1 MPIALND
8 ATKALQ
14 VLLSGGKEYVCV
26 MKLHGDFSEDRLR
39 EVIEEF
45 EGDIYQKPPLRSSVK
60 RVLRIRRVYYID
72 LLEVEGR
79 LALLKVGCQAGTYIR
94 KLVHDI
100 GEVLGCGAH
109 MRELRR
115 TKVGPFGEE
124 RGLVTLR
131 TLAEAF
137 EAYRAGD
144 EKLLR
149 RVVQPVEEALALTP
163 KVWIRDTA
171 VDAICHG
178 ADLAVPGIVS
188 LNSGIKVDTLVGIFT
203 LKDELVALGRALMS
217 SEEILE
223 RERGIA
229 VKTERVIMRPGTY
242 PRMWK

>member
-1 MPIALND
+1 LNE
-8 ATKALQ
+8 ATKVLQ

-26 MKLHGDFSEDRLR
+26 MKLHGDVSEERLR
-39 EVIEEF
+39 EVVEEF
-45 EGDIYQKPPLRSSVK
+45 QGDIYQKPPLRSSVK
-60 RVLRIRRVYYID
+60 RALRVRRVYYID

-115 TKVGPFGEE
+115 TRVGPFSEE

-137 EAYRAGD
+137 EAYREGD
-144 EKLLR
+144 EKPLR
-149 RVVQPVEEALALTP
+149 RVVQPVEEVLALTP

-188 LNSGIKVDTLVGIFT
+188 LNSGIKTDTLVGIFT

-223 RERGIA
+223 REKGIA
-229 VKTERVIMRPGTY
+229 VKTERVIMKPGTY

>member
-1 MPIALND
+1 LNE
-8 ATKALQ
+8 ATKVLQ

-26 MKLHGDFSEDRLR
+26 MKLHGDVSEERLR
-39 EVIEEF
+39 EVVEEF
-45 EGDIYQKPPLRSSVK
+45 QGDIYQKPPLRSSVK
-60 RVLRIRRVYYID
+60 RALRIRRIYYID

-115 TKVGPFGEE
+115 TRVGPFSEE

-144 EKLLR
+144 EKTLR
-149 RVVQPVEEALALTP
+149 RVVQPVEEVLALTP

-188 LNSGIKVDTLVGIFT
+188 LNSGIKTDTLVGIFT

-223 RERGIA
+223 REKGIA
-229 VKTERVIMRPGTY
+229 VKTERVIMKPGTY

>member
-1 MPIALND
+1 MNE
-8 ATKALQ
+8 ATKVLQ

-26 MKLHGDFSEDRLR
+26 MKLHGDVSEERLR
-39 EVIEEF
+39 EVVEEF
-45 EGDIYQKPPLRSSVK
+45 QGDIYQKPPLRSSVK
-60 RVLRIRRVYYID
+60 RALRVRRVYYID

-115 TKVGPFGEE
+115 TRVGPFSEE

-137 EAYRAGD
+137 EAYREGD
-144 EKLLR
+144 EKPLR
-149 RVVQPVEEALALTP
+149 RVVQPVEEVLALTP

-188 LNSGIKVDTLVGIFT
+188 LNSGIKTDTLVGIFT

-223 RERGIA
+223 REKGIA
-229 VKTERVIMRPGTY
+229 VKTERVIMKPGTY

>member
-1 MPIALND
+1 MNE
-8 ATKALQ
+8 ATKVLQ

-26 MKLHGDFSEDRLR
+26 MKLHGDFSEERLR
-39 EVIEEF
+39 EVVEEF
-45 EGDIYQKPPLRSSVK
+45 QGDIYQKPPLRSSVK
-60 RVLRIRRVYYID
+60 RALRIRRIYYID

-115 TKVGPFGEE
+115 TRVGPFSEE

-144 EKLLR
+144 EKPLR

-188 LNSGIKVDTLVGIFT
+188 LNSGIKTDTLVGIFT

-223 RERGIA
+223 REKGIA
-229 VKTERVIMRPGTY
+229 VKTERVIMKPGTY